1 MAKIWVYAELSHGGA
16 VEKTVFEILT
26 KARTLGADALECVAL
41 GPGAT
46 AAAAALG
53 EYGATTVYASDD
65 DTFSDFV
72 AEPAAHVI
80 AELIKQHQ
88 PSLVLAPFT
97 YDARDTMAR
106 VSAKL
111 GLTLHTGATDV
122 LAVDKTQEAIF
133 GGAKIVDVALGGNEP
148 RIVLL
153 RPKFTEAEPAGGA
166 AANVVNVDVAVPDE
180 TKRARRTERHE
191 EDATGPKLEE
201 APVVVSGGRGLQ
213 QAENFKLLED
223 LAAAIGNA
231 AVGASRAVVDA
242 GWVPYSMQ
250 IGQTGKTVKPKVY
263 IACGISGATQH
274 IVGMKSSER
283 IIAINKDPDAPI
295 FSLAD
300 LGIVGDAL
308 KVIPQLT
315 DEVKSRKG

>member
-26 KARTLGADALECVAL
+26 KARTLGAEAIECVAL

-46 AAAAALG
+46 ASAAALG
-53 EYGATTVYASDD
+53 EYGAATVYASDD
-65 DTFSDFV
+65 DAFSDYV

-88 PSLVLAPFT
+88 PSLLLAPFT
-97 YDARDTMAR
+97 YDARDTLAR
-106 VSAKL
+106 VAAKL
-111 GLTLHTGATDV
+111 GLTIQTGATDIV
-122 LAVDKTQEAIF
+122 GIDKAQEAVF
-133 GGAKIVDVALGGNEP
+133 GGAKIIDVGLSGPEP

-153 RPKFTEAEPAGGA
+153 RPKFTEAESAGGGPA
-166 AANVVNVDVAVPDE
+166 AVVAADVAVPEE

-191 EDATGPKLEE
+191 EEATGPKLEE

-213 QAENFKLLED
+213 QAENFAILEE
-223 LAAAIGNA
+223 LAGAIGNA

-242 GWVPYSMQ
+242 GWVPYAMQ

-300 LGIVGDAL
+300 LGVVGDAL
-308 KVIPQLT
+308 KVVPQLT
-315 DEVKSRKG
+315 QEVKARKG